1 MGFLTYCLHFS
12 VLGQTQVRD
21 LTELE
26 RSWPASLEPINQG
39 GLSAWGRSLGRGS
52 ASPSFPAFCL
62 SKLLVFERQLSSLC
76 KDNSI

>member
-26 RSWPASLEPINQG
+26 RSWPASLEPVNQG
-39 GLSAWGRSLGRGS
+39 GLSA
-52 ASPSFPAFCL
+52 
-62 SKLLVFERQLSSLC
+62 
-76 KDNSI
+76 